1 MTQKT
6 TPTLTWEQYRNQTT
20 ASAPIGN
27 GKMAAYIIYYIDF
40 GYGGCYRCLRDIVGA
55 NTNLDDVDFNNCIE
69 VAGYI
74 HTLEEAK
81 AKCQED
87 LLTLT
92 DNEL

>member
-1 MTQKT
+1 M
-6 TPTLTWEQYRNQTT
+6 
-20 ASAPIGN
+20 
-27 GKMAAYIIYYIDF
+27 
-40 GYGGCYRCLRDIVGA
+40 GA
-55 NTNLDDVDFNNCIE
+55 NTNLDDVDFNNGIE

>member
-20 ASAPIGN
+20 ASVPIGN

-40 GYGGCYRCLRDIVGA
+40 GYGACYRCLRDIVDA
-55 NTNLDDVDFNNCIE
+55 NTDIDDVDFNNGIE

-74 HTLEEAK
+74 HTDEEAK

-87 LLTLT
+87 LLTLI
-92 DNEL
+92 NSEL

>member
-1 MTQKT
+1 M
-6 TPTLTWEQYRNQTT
+6 
-20 ASAPIGN
+20 
-27 GKMAAYIIYYIDF
+27 D
-40 GYGGCYRCLRDIVGA
+40 A
-55 NTNLDDVDFNNCIE
+55 NTDLNDVDFNNSIE

>member
-1 MTQKT
+1 MTQKI
-6 TPTLTWEQYRNQTT
+6 TPTLTWEQYRNQTA

-55 NTNLDDVDFNNCIE
+55 NTNLDDVDFNNGIE

-74 HTLEEAK
+74 HPPEYSTS
-81 AKCQED
+81 
-87 LLTLT
+87 
-92 DNEL
+92 

>member
-1 MTQKT
+1 M
-6 TPTLTWEQYRNQTT
+6 
-20 ASAPIGN
+20 
-27 GKMAAYIIYYIDF
+27 IYYIDF
-40 GYGGCYRCLRDIVGA
+40 GYGGCYRCLRDIVDA
-55 NTNLDDVDFNNCIE
+55 NTDINDVDFNNGVE

-74 HTLEEAK
+74 HTDEEAK

>member
-6 TPTLTWEQYRNQTT
+6 TPTLTWDLYRNQRT

-27 GKMAAYIIYYIDF
+27 GKKAAYIIYYIDF
-40 GYGGCYRCLRDIVGA
+40 GYGGCYRCLRDIVDI
-55 NTNLDDVDFNNCIE
+55 NTELDDVDFNNGIE

-74 HTLEEAK
+74 HTDEEAK

>member
-1 MTQKT
+1 MTEKIA
-6 TPTLTWEQYRNQTT
+6 PTLTWEEYRNQIT

-27 GKMAAYIIYYIDF
+27 GKKAAYIIYYIDF
-40 GYGGCYRCLRDIVGA
+40 GYGGCYRCLRDIV
-55 NTNLDDVDFNNCIE
+55 DVNGIE

-74 HTLEEAK
+74 HTDEEAK